1 MYVLVKLNSNQ
12 GADLGPNFT
21 LTANVGTLVPAT
33 ATLAEL
39 LVGVTVLADNTATQ
53 VFVTSQGIC
62 TNTLNIAISP
72 ATTTTTSTT
81 STTTT
86 TTNTNCLLSGGSV
99 VKSPYVLWPERFVFS
114 NNGPNDICFYPTVP
128 AYGPPCDPLL
138 NPYDPFCIF
147 TPPTFLFQDPY
158 GTIPFPYSKVLDRV
172 FASGGANSVYQYNST
187 TGAVGGYFGSCLG

>member
-1 MYVLVKLNSNQ
+1 MYILVKLNSNQ
-12 GADLGPNFT
+12 GTDLGPNFT

-62 TNTLNIAISP
+62 TNTLTIAISP

-86 TTNTNCLLSGGSV
+86 TTNTNCLLSGGTV
-99 VKSPYVLWPERFVFS
+99 VVSPYVLYSNRFIFS
-114 NNGPNDICFYPTVP
+114 NSGPNNICILPTVP
-128 AYGPPCDPLL
+128 AYGLPFYIFNPPPQ
-138 NPYDPFCIF
+138 
-147 TPPTFLFQDPY
+147 LFQDPY
-158 GTIPFPYSKVLDRV
+158 GLIPFSYSKVLDVV
-172 FASGGANSVYQYNST
+172 FPSGGSNSVYEYNST
-187 TGAVGGYFGSCLG
+187 TGAVGAYFGACLS